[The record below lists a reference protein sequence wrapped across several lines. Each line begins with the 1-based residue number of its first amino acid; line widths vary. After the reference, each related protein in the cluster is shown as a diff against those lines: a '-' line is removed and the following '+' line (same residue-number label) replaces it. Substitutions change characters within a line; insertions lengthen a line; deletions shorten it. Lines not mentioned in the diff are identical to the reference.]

1 MAQASSNIDRDWTK
15 EKEVVPRLHEGKHI
29 ISSWRWN
36 IRGDKREGG
45 EGARERERE

>member
-1 MAQASSNIDRDWTK
+1 MAQASSDIDRDWTK
-15 EKEVVPRLHEGKHI
+15 GKEVVPRLHEGKHI
-29 ISSWRWN
+29 ISSWRWG